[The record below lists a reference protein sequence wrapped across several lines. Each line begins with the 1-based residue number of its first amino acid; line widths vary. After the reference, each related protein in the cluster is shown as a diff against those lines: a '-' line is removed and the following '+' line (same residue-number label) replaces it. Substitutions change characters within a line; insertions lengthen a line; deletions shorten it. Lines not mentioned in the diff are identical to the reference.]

1 MSMYIFSDV
10 VFGTEYTVVKKII
23 TFPDF
28 NELASINAHCIKPL
42 CI

>member
-28 NELASINAHCIKPL
+28 NELASINANCIKPL